1 VFFSLVLLLVPV
13 LVAVP
18 VLLVPPLLAL
28 AVGPQRPTPELGLA
42 PASAPVASA
51 PRLLPP
57 VPVLP
62 PAVPVLVLLALVPAL
77 LGGEHAVQ
85 AH

>member
-18 VLLVPPLLAL
+18 VLVPPLLAL

>member
-1 VFFSLVLLLVPV
+1 VLFSLVLLLVP
-13 LVAVP
+13 
-18 VLLVPPLLAL
+18 VPPLLAL
-28 AVGPQRPTPELGLA
+28 AVGPQRPTPEQLGLA

-62 PAVPVLVLLALVPAL
+62 PAVPVLVLVLLALVPAL